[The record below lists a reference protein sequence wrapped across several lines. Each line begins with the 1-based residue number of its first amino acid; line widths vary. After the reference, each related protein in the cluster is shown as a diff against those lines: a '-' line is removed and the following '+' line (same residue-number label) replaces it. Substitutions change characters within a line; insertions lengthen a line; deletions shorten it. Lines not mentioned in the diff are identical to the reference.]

1 MDTMI
6 LNKKDGTTEEVEI
19 MMSFKLEEFNN
30 SDYVF
35 YKNNE
40 GAYFAAKYIEKDGN
54 TELITDLSE
63 NERNVLSRIFDKFK
77 KGGIL

>member
-6 LNKKDGTTEEVEI
+6 LNKKDGTTEEIEI

-30 SDYVF
+30 SDYVI
-35 YKNNE
+35 YKSNDE
-40 GAYFAAKYIEKDGN
+40 YYAAKYKEIGGN
-54 TELITDLSE
+54 TELITDLSDKE
-63 NERNVLSRIFDKFK
+63 KNSLSKIFDKFK